1 MFPILHFVTEFSQIQ
16 EMQSKETERKHL
28 LDQAISLTEM
38 VVAGKID
45 RDKYMENRHS
55 NLAKRSKVAEE
66 IAILNSN
73 L

>member
-1 MFPILHFVTEFSQIQ
+1 
-16 EMQSKETERKHL
+16 MQSKETERKHL
-28 LDQAISLTEM
+28 LNQAISLTEM

-45 RDKYMENRHS
+45 LDKYMDSRHS